1 MPRLLF
7 VLLLSLFAAT
17 VGATPVKDL
26 YVVEVPVENQD
37 REARLE
43 ALKQAFEE
51 VLVRVTGDGSV
62 AGNPEAEPLLRMA
75 PSFVQRFRYLRPEQ
89 EDASGWLLR
98 VVFDGRRV
106 ERALSERGLPVWGR
120 DRPAVLAWVAVL
132 DGGRRYLIGEQSH
145 EQAREAL
152 RDEARRRGVP
162 LMFPLLDLQDQR
174 QVRIAD
180 LVGGFEEPIDK
191 ASRRYASDAVLI
203 GTVRRSGATW
213 LGRWRLREGDETA
226 RFESTADS
234 LEGALRQG
242 IDGAASWLA
251 SWHARTAFA
260 GGEGV
265 VLQVQ
270 GIAGLA
276 DFVRLRDYL
285 AGLDGVEAV
294 VPRRIAPP
302 RAVVEVRL
310 RGTARDLERM
320 IALGQVLAPEE
331 TTAGGPAAIAPAGQ
345 GAAPAA
351 GPRTGTQGGTEGGQ
365 FPHPVPAT
373 PGLQYRLLH

>member
-7 VLLLSLFAAT
+7 VLLLSLYAAT
-17 VGATPVKDL
+17 VAATPVKDL
-26 YVVEVPVENQD
+26 YVVQVPVENQD
-37 REARLE
+37 REVRLE

-62 AGNPEAEPLLRMA
+62 AGNPEAEALLRMA
-75 PSFVQRFRYLRPEQ
+75 PSFVQRFRYLRPEAPQQ
-89 EDASGWLLR
+89 EEAPAWMLR
-98 VVFDGRRV
+98 VVFDGRRI

-145 EQAREAL
+145 EPEREVL

-180 LVGGFEEPIDK
+180 LVGGFEEPIDA
-191 ASRRYASDAVLI
+191 ASQRYASDAVLI
-203 GTVRRSGATW
+203 GTVRRAGAAW

-226 RFESTADS
+226 RFESTADT
-234 LEGALRQG
+234 LEGVLRQG

-260 GGEGV
+260 GSGEGV
-265 VLQVQ
+265 LLQVQ
-270 GIAGLA
+270 GVAGLA

-294 VPRRIAPP
+294 VPQRVAPP
-302 RAVVEVRL
+302 RAVLEVRL

-320 IALGQVLAPEE
+320 ISLGQVLAPED
-331 TTAGGPAAIAPAGQ
+331 TPGDALSVIPSAGNGAAAAVGAEAGQ
-345 GAAPAA
+345 APRPVAAAP
-351 GPRTGTQGGTEGGQ
+351 
-365 FPHPVPAT
+365 
-373 PGLQYRLLH
+373 GLRYRLLH